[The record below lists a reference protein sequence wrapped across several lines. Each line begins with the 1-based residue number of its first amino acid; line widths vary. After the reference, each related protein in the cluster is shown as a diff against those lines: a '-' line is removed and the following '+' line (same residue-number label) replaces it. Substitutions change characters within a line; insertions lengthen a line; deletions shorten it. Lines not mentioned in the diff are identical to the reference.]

1 MYYRS
6 IYAVPDVPGKLL
18 FKTSGQSCYVYLE
31 LERRFLREKGY
42 NTPKRIIIGKLVQN
56 DDRTLMYPNDNY
68 FKQFPNEQPAVLPKA
83 EKRSRTQKV
92 GSFMVFE
99 KIVKDYELDKKLK
112 EIFGDLYGPILDL
125 ALYYIVC
132 EDGTYEHF
140 DKYAREHPLFT
151 EKMHVYS
158 DTWLSDM
165 LAQITQDQIEAFIE
179 LWNSTME
186 HNQSICISQDSSNV
200 NNQAGELSKS
210 VFGNAKDDKHKRII
224 NFSIAFDQT
233 NRVPLAIADYHGA
246 LNDVS
251 QLKPFIQ
258 RMKGLGYKAPT
269 LILDRGYFGE
279 ENIHTMD
286 DEGYHF
292 LMMVKGHKE
301 LVCNLVNEKRGS
313 FEYDS
318 RCLVPGKKLYAVTVE
333 HELYEGD
340 GKTRYFHV
348 IFSPEKAASD
358 HSDLLD
364 KIEALESYFAKHE
377 GKVIKSLPDGAES
390 YFDCHFRQD
399 GDQRV
404 LLFAEKKHDVIS
416 HELKHCGYFC
426 LISSK
431 KMSAEDAYLLYSGRD
446 STEKLFTAGKSFLGF
461 HCLRVHSDKAASAKI
476 LLLFIALIVRNRLY
490 TLLKYDMRKLNIKH
504 SYKTVPSAIKEL
516 DTIEMSNFGE
526 GGGYRLHNAFTK
538 SQKLIFRVVGMNE
551 DAVLARTKVLS
562 QQLTDSEVQVI
573 KEAA

>member
-6 IYAVPDVPGKLL
+6 AYAVPNVPGKIT
-18 FKTSGQSCYVYLE
+18 FKPGTKSCYVYLE
-31 LERRFLREKGY
+31 TGRKFVREKGY
-42 NTPKRIIIGKLVQN
+42 SIPKRIILGKLVKN
-56 DDRTLMYPNDNY
+56 DDRTLMYPNDNFFEHY
-68 FKQFPNEQPAVLPKA
+68 PHEQPAVLPAA

-92 GSFMVFE
+92 GSFLAFE
-99 KIVKDYELDKKLK
+99 KIIKDYELDKKLK
-112 EIFGDLYGPILDL
+112 EVFGELYGPILDL
-125 ALYYIVC
+125 ALYFIVC

-158 DTWLSDM
+158 DSWLSDM

-179 LWNSTME
+179 LWNSSME
-186 HNQSICISQDSSNV
+186 HNQSVCISHDSSNI

-210 VFGNAKDDKHKRII
+210 AFGKAKDDKHKRII
-224 NFSIAFDQT
+224 NFSIAFNQT

-251 QLKPFIQ
+251 QLRPFIQ

-269 LILDRGYFGE
+269 LILDRGYFSE
-279 ENIHTMD
+279 DNINTMD

-313 FEYDS
+313 FEYDCRS
-318 RCLVPGKKLYAVTVE
+318 LVPGKKLYAVTVE
-333 HELYEGD
+333 RELYEGD
-340 GKTRYFHV
+340 GKTRYFHI
-348 IFSPEKAASD
+348 IFSPEKAAAD
-358 HSDLLD
+358 HNELID
-364 KIEALESYFAKHE
+364 KIEALESYFTKHE
-377 GKVIKSLPDGAES
+377 GQVIKTLPDGAET
-390 YFDCHFRQD
+390 YFDCHFKQD
-399 GDQRV
+399 GDQQV

-416 HELKHCGYFC
+416 HELKNCGYFC

-446 STEKLFTAGKSFLGF
+446 ATEKLFTASKSFLGF
-461 HCLRVHSDKAASAKI
+461 HCLRVHGDKAASAKI
-476 LLLFIALIVRNRLY
+476 LVLFIALIVRNRLY
-490 TLLKYDMRKLNIKH
+490 TLLKDDMRKLNVKH

-526 GGGYRLHNAFTK
+526 GNGYRLHNALTK

-551 DAVLARTKVLS
+551 EAVFARTKVLS
-562 QQLTDSEVQVI
+562 QQLADSEVQVI